1 MRILRIVVPIIFVAT
16 TALFCYL
23 LVTEKMNNDESV
35 PVITIEDE
43 VLEVALDATRKDLL
57 VGVTAY
63 DEKDKDLT
71 DKVIVES
78 ISDFIAPGYCR
89 VTYAVCDS
97 DNKVA
102 TATRK
107 VCYKGY
113 TSPKFQISESL
124 CFSLYERLNL
134 TKIITAIDCIE
145 GDISDDIIISSEDYT
160 GSIEGVFNIQ
170 ATVTNSKGD
179 SSTITIPLI
188 IEDLSPSAPEI
199 ELTEYLIYAKPNQQL
214 KFDDY
219 IVSAKDSK
227 DNDLTDSVTIET
239 NIDTSKEGTYTVHY
253 YVTDKNDVKG
263 HTVLT
268 VIIGD

>member
-1 MRILRIVVPIIFVAT
+1 MKVLRIVVSLLFILT
-16 TALFCYL
+16 TAVFCYF
-23 LVTEKMNNDESV
+23 LVTEKMEKDESV
-35 PVITIEDE
+35 PVITLEEDLIE
-43 VLEVALDATRKDLL
+43 VSINSTRKDLL
-57 VGVTAY
+57 KGVTAY
-63 DEKDKDLT
+63 DEKDKDLS

-107 VCYKGY
+107 VYYKGY
-113 TSPKFQISESL
+113 TSPKFQMSKGL

-134 TKIITAIDCIE
+134 SEVITAVDCIE
-145 GDISDDIIISSEDYT
+145 GDISDNIIISSEDYT
-160 GSIEGVFNIQ
+160 SSIEGVFNIQ

-179 SSTITIPLI
+179 TSTITVPLI
-188 IEDLSPSAPEI
+188 VEDLSLSAPEI
-199 ELTEYLIYAKPNQQL
+199 ELKEYLIYAKPNQEL
-214 KFDDY
+214 NFEDY
-219 IVSAKDSK
+219 IVSATDSK
-227 DNDLTDSVTIET
+227 DKDLTGSVTIET
-239 NIDTSKEGTYTVHY
+239 NIDTSKEGTYSVHY
-253 YVTDKNDVKG
+253 YVTDSKDVRG